1 MSRIGK
7 KPVEFPTG
15 VKIAVKDRLVTV
27 EKGPAKL
34 AFTHRPE
41 VTVQVDDAGRKV
53 TVTRADDSREAKA
66 MHGVTRTLIANMIEG
81 VTKGYMRE
89 LEINGVGWGATLK
102 GKTLSLNVGFAQPRI
117 VEIPQGVDIQIN
129 ATRLVIKG
137 IDKQKVGQVAAEIRS
152 QRKPEP
158 YKGKGIKYVEEVI
171 QRKQGKQFAGG

>member
-7 KPVEFPTG
+7 KPVEFPSG
-15 VKIAVKDRLVTV
+15 VKIAVKDRLITV
-27 EKGPAKL
+27 EKGAAKL
-34 AFTHRPE
+34 SFTHRPE
-41 VTVQVDDAGRKV
+41 VAVKVDDGARKV

-81 VTKGYMRE
+81 VTKGYQRE

-102 GKTLSLNVGFAQPRI
+102 GKTLSLSVGFAQPRI
-117 VEIPQGVDIQIN
+117 VEIPQGVDLQIN